1 MLNSNAICLMFTATS
16 RAGVLSTDSNSPPVT
31 QTTVSTDLLET
42 FNIVTKLSINVLGED
57 LSILSGLEILLPIQE
72 PERNLKLTRV
82 LDDGD
87 KLLDLIGSEFTG
99 SLINI
104 DFGLF
109 ADQISESAPKTLDF
123 GKTKDYITLS
133 LNVRV
138 QNTQNVLKFSSLHQR
153 ARPSEIKTDNT

>member
-57 LSILSGLEILLPIQE
+57 LSVLSGLEILLPIQE

-104 DFGLF
+104 DFGL
-109 ADQISESAPKTLDF
+109 
-123 GKTKDYITLS
+123 
-133 LNVRV
+133 
-138 QNTQNVLKFSSLHQR
+138 
-153 ARPSEIKTDNT
+153 